1 MGVRVMP
8 VYEYECT
15 KCKHRFDKLKSFSQ
29 SDEPERCPQCRAP
42 ARRALSQ
49 VNMNTWRAKI
59 VPPR

>member
-1 MGVRVMP
+1 MGVWAMP

-15 KCKHRFDKLKSFSQ
+15 KCKHRFDKLKSFAQ
-29 SDEPERCPQCRAP
+29 SDAQEACPQCKAP